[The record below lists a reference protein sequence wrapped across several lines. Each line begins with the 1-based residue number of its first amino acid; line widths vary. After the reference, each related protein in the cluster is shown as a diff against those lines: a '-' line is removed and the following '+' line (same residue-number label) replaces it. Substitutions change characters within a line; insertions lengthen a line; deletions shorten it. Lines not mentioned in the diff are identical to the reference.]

1 MARAVFIKD
10 DSFTWMMNELQR
22 RFPNVSEKVLEA
34 GSNIVAD
41 QIRENLEA
49 IISPEASGELADAFG
64 ISPMQQDKK
73 FNYNVHLGFDGY
85 QILHY
90 KFHTTK
96 VPFQLLARS
105 FESGAVVGG
114 RYEYST
120 GKNGKFKR
128 KKKNKSSFEYWR
140 RPTPF
145 AAPAVKKTR
154 KQAEQ
159 AMIAAA
165 EEEYNKVISESRNHK

>member
-10 DSFTWMMNELQR
+10 DSFQWMMNEFQK
-22 RFPNVSEKVLEA
+22 RFPDANKAVLKA
-34 GSNIVAD
+34 GADIIAD
-41 QIRENLEA
+41 QMRKNLEG
-49 IISPEASGELADAFG
+49 ILSPWATGQLEEAFG
-64 ISPMQQDKK
+64 ISPMLQDKK

-85 QILHY
+85 QSVQY
-90 KFHTTK
+90 GNKTVN
-96 VPFQLLARS
+96 VPFQLLART

-114 RYEYST
+114 RFEYGLS
-120 GKNGKFKR
+120 GNRFKL
-128 KKKNKSSFEYWR
+128 KKKPKSSLEYWR
-140 RPTPF
+140 KPTPF

-165 EEEYNKVISESRNHK
+165 EREYQKIISESKNHK